1 MLKEVTILHVGEYVS
16 KYARDYIKQYVKSG
30 NTDYVCCVPC
40 KWTGGS
46 DGKGIWQ
53 VCCTTGVQYMY
64 KKALGIE
71 LTEYGWSTM
80 CPTTFS
86 DISNSSSTLHKYFD
100 VITKESDLKAGDIV
114 CNDGHNEMFIGNDE
128 HFNSGYAG
136 HNPVALIEQEKNSLK
151 SAGGAFDYA
160 LRLKKSV
167 QVDPSGK
174 VTGTGEGIVGKKVD
188 YSNFYFNGIPDGKYS
203 LASRESI
210 FEILINALKE
220 LINFFTGLIGYLFRG
235 LIIGIISVF
244 DRLINN
250 TIESVNDSPKSLQ
263 ESGVQAT
270 NADDPYSMNRSVTI
284 EGLIFNDIDLFDINI
299 FKVD

>member
-1 MLKEVTILHVGEYVS
+1 MILHVGEYLA
-16 KYARDYIKQYVKSG
+16 KYAVDFCKQYG
-30 NTDYVCCVPC
+30 NKPGGYYDDSFGTVEPESAF
-40 KWTGGS
+40 WTGKEF
-46 DGKGIWQ
+46 GKGNFHT
-53 VCCTTGVQYMY
+53 CCTVGVAYMY
-64 KKALGIE
+64 YKALGVKITDLGAE
-71 LTEYGWSTM
+71 M
-80 CPTTFS
+80 FCPNYLNMKTN
-86 DISNSSSTLHKYFD
+86 SNW
-100 VITKESDLKAGDIV
+100 VAITKESDLKPGDMV
-114 CNDGHNEMFIGNDE
+114 Y
-128 HFNSGYAG
+128 NSGHAEMIIEGG
-136 HNPVALIEQEKNSLK
+136 HHVNFGNTHPGVVEDDEVGFCGGEFLI
-151 SAGGAFDYA
+151 GY
-160 LRLKKSV
+160 RLAKSV

-174 VTGTGEGIVGKKVD
+174 VTGTGEGMVGKKVD